1 MNLFFWPG
9 SSFSPSPHPSW
20 RFAPQARWSRWWWW
34 CCCGPKSYDCR
45 RRPVAAHPNP
55 PCLEASPSPL
65 PPSLRNLCAA
75 PSPGAPPAPPRCPR
89 WRGARSLPLFCDK
102 KIRTHALAPFT
113 CCFSLTLSSTGVFP
127 SRRATLC
134 CGAILL
140 LSKSTGCNNA
150 RCAAPRRAARCRSV
164 PPPLSPLLGRL
175 DVARCETMLKN
186 VPPPPKSS
194 THRSKL
200 PTMMPN
206 LFVCAC
212 VLLITSLA
220 HHHAAFV
227 NNPACT
233 ATGGNKKG
241 VDGPAEARAVVG
253 CAAPPRGD
261 AGVCGISR
269 FARSR
274 VMRAA
279 NDHHV
284 DTISFHHLQLSCCVD
299 VCTR

>member
-20 RFAPQARWSRWWWW
+20 RCAPQARWSRWWWW

-186 VPPPPKSS
+186 VPPP
-194 THRSKL
+194 SKIVNT
-200 PTMMPN
+200 PFETPN
-206 LFVCAC
+206 HDAQSFCVCVCA
-212 VLLITSLA
+212 S
-220 HHHAAFV
+220 
-227 NNPACT
+227 
-233 ATGGNKKG
+233 
-241 VDGPAEARAVVG
+241 
-253 CAAPPRGD
+253 
-261 AGVCGISR
+261 
-269 FARSR
+269 
-274 VMRAA
+274 
-279 NDHHV
+279 
-284 DTISFHHLQLSCCVD
+284 HHLSCSPPCGF
-299 VCTR
+299 RKQPSMHGNGREQKGGGWAG